1 MSKTKS
7 TQPKEFKKLLKSH
20 TNEAYK
26 AYVKAQKNYSSVLKE
41 FINQEIAFKGDFEER
56 YDQSVIYCL
65 ENQFLPYWMY
75 LKDLN
80 NEIKVFEGMIGDYEL
95 ELLNPEDFEEDSN

>member
-1 MSKTKS
+1 MNHGKKI
-7 TQPKEFKKLLKSH
+7 QLKEFRRLLKLN
-20 TNEAYK
+20 TTEAHK

-56 YDQSVIYCL
+56 YDQSIVFCL
-65 ENQFLPYWMY
+65 DNQFLPYWLY

-80 NEIKVFEGMIGDYEL
+80 NEIKVFEEMIGDYEL

>member
-1 MSKTKS
+1 MKNTKS

-26 AYVKAQKNYSSVLKE
+26 AYVKAQKKYSLVLEK
-41 FINQEIAFKGDFEER
+41 FIKQEIACNDDFKERFE
-56 YDQSVIYCL
+56 DSVSSCL
-65 ENQFLPYWMY
+65 ENQFLPDWMY

-80 NEIKVFEGMIGDYEL
+80 NRINVLEEMIGSYEF
-95 ELLNPEDFEEDSN
+95 ELLNPEEFEEASN